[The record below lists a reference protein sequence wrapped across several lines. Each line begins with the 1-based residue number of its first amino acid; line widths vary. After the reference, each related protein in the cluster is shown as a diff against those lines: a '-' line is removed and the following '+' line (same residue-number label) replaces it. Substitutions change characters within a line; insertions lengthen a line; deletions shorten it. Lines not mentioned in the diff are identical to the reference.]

1 MIYLKDIHKYDDQ
14 FMADKEYMETAE
26 FIESCRTDIN
36 MARAYAQALDEFGL
50 FTEAAEESV
59 NKGVSGIIRTLGK
72 KIIELVEKIKNMIK
86 DFTTKWKSKLWESK
100 SQEQKIREVIRKY
113 PKQADQ
119 ITAAVNA
126 NELSFATYKDLEE
139 FYKSSDEILD
149 AIEKRK
155 INPKSL
161 RGRWE
166 GVKKKIHD
174 NEKLIA
180 TTATVIGAAVGV
192 GGLVFT
198 AKKYNLEKSKH
209 ELDKKNYEVN
219 ARKVNLEELKN
230 TQEYNAK
237 EADRISNKCKIISMA
252 IENVAGEKG
261 FSGHDND
268 DADREALIAEILNEI
283 SAVTGET
290 SSKVSQ
296 LYGHLVSQFLNTAM
310 WVLRDY
316 DKATNVHNVL
326 GQARAA
332 ANHDV
337 LTKPTK

>member
-26 FIESCRTDIN
+26 FIESCRTDID
-36 MARAYAQALDEFGL
+36 MARAHAQALDEFGL

-59 NKGVSGIIRTLGK
+59 NKGVSGVIRTLGK

-86 DFTTKWKSKLWESK
+86 DFTAKWKAKLWESK
-100 SQEQKIREVIRKY
+100 SQEQKIREIVRKY

-119 ITAAVNA
+119 IKAAVSA

-139 FYKSSDEILD
+139 FYKSADEILD

-155 INPKSL
+155 IDPKSL

-192 GGLVFT
+192 AGAVIT
-198 AKKYNLEKSKH
+198 VKKYKLDKDKY
-209 ELDKKNYEVN
+209 ELDASKFEFEK
-219 ARKVNLEELKN
+219 LKQ
-230 TQEYNAK
+230 TQEYNANS
-237 EADRISNKCKIISMA
+237 ASRISNKCKVISMS
-252 IENVAGEKG
+252 IENVVGEKG
-261 FSGHDND
+261 FSGHGND

-310 WVLRDY
+310 WVLKDHNR
-316 DKATNVHNVL
+316 ATTVHNVL
-326 GQARAA
+326 GTAKDA
-332 ANHDV
+332 ANHN
-337 LTKPTK
+337 LRI